1 MGRKLLLIN
10 LLMVA
15 AIVLLAQQQLASWS
29 AFQSEPKIVEPPTP
43 TSGLD
48 FGVLQEPSIPLG
60 EFMVITEQNLFSENR
75 GNEPFETG
83 IEEEEKPP
91 EFTVAPQLISV
102 STIRDEKQAVL
113 KIATG
118 RRGRESENRTV
129 KVSDDVG
136 GYQVGEIGRDYLILR
151 WKEHEE
157 IIQLSREGR
166 ASNTRSGRSAGAV
179 KIITVGTAA
188 AAVETTQSEASEEA
202 ERGVQMGAVGSQQ
215 AGSRR
220 GGGQN
225 NQVGQVGRG
234 GGARGNTA
242 GRNNR
247 NSGRNQAGNP
257 GTVGAGAR
265 RPPVQPSRPPE

>member
-48 FGVLQEPSIPLG
+48 FGVFQELSIPLG

-157 IIQLSREGR
+157 IIQLSREGS

-225 NQVGQVGRG
+225 NQVGQVSRG

-247 NSGRNQAGNP
+247 NSGRNQAGIP
-257 GTVGAGAR
+257 GTVGAGTR
-265 RPPVQPSRPPE
+265 RPPVQPSRPPK